1 MSAVEAQRLTY
12 AEYLAREEVS
22 DVKHEYL
29 RGEVWAMAGG
39 TIEHAR
45 LQTSIAVELATALR
59 GKPCVVLSSDARV
72 RIDAS
77 DRSTYPDV
85 SVVCGKREVS
95 SIDPHG
101 LSNPIVIVEVLS
113 ESTERDDR
121 GEKFAHYRHL
131 DSLKEYVLVSQG
143 VQRIEVFR
151 RTEQGWIFNEAVPG
165 QSLELRSIEVS
176 LDVGAVYF
184 DPAA

>member
-12 AEYLAREEVS
+12 PEYLAREEVS
-22 DVKHEYL
+22 EVKHEYL
-29 RGEVWAMAGG
+29 RGEVWAMTGG

-45 LQTSIAVELATALR
+45 LQAAVAGELRALLR

-72 RIDAS
+72 RIDAT

-95 SIDPHG
+95 SVDRHG
-101 LSNPIVIVEVLS
+101 LSNPIVIGEVLS

-131 DSLKEYVLVSQG
+131 DSLQEYLLVSQD

-165 QSLELRSIEVS
+165 QRIQLRSIEVS
-176 LDVGAVYF
+176 LDVAAVYF